1 MTVFSGAIATLER
14 SRRAT
19 MKRAVLLALTAV
31 FVAVAVEAATI
42 QTSPVFV
49 ALGGPHAGFPVGD
62 AVPGAQATLIRNE
75 DGVAFIIRTRNL
87 PEGAVTAWLFD
98 FPCDNIANCASIGPP
113 SFGTSDTVGQNG
125 KAHLAFGISEGDGVV
140 DAEADTFVVLIL
152 DHGPVDP
159 ELIHLHLSTVLEG
172 HPVQTVI
179 VEP

>member
-1 MTVFSGAIATLER
+1 MTVSSGAIATLER

-42 QTSPVFV
+42 QTSRVFV

-62 AVPGAQATLIRNE
+62 AVPGAEATLIRNE

-98 FPCDNIANCASIGPP
+98 FPCDNIADCASIAPPP
-113 SFGTSDTVGQNG
+113 SAPPTRLGQMG
-125 KAHLAFGISEGDGVV
+125 RPIWPSVSAKETGL
-140 DAEADTFVVLIL
+140 
-152 DHGPVDP
+152 
-159 ELIHLHLSTVLEG
+159 
-172 HPVQTVI
+172 
-179 VEP
+179 